1 MYCNEIYTHSMLA
14 KDIEVK
20 EGFAKI
26 PETPGLGYELD
37 EDAIEKFRV
46 EKPMR
51 RPDPPRLIETSW
63 PDGRRMYSANN
74 GQVNFMLRPGM
85 QGKLP
90 YYEAGVDSRLL
101 EDDGSAEW
109 KKLYAEARKGPYLT
123 KP

>member
-1 MYCNEIYTHSMLA
+1 MYI
-14 KDIEVK
+14 
-20 EGFAKI
+20 
-26 PETPGLGYELD
+26 
-37 EDAIEKFRV
+37 
-46 EKPMR
+46 
-51 RPDPPRLIETSW
+51 
-63 PDGRRMYSANN
+63 ANN